1 MSVAEYSTPL
11 SYIGLATAS
20 YLTYKFTKQTTTF
33 LTPSTLQTNYNPNQ
47 KTSANWALVTGASDG
62 IGFGFSQELCAR
74 GFNVILHGRN
84 AAKLEK
90 RQREL
95 AAEFPDAKT
104 ESLVLDVSSL
114 KKENVNAIADQVRFI
129 LEKNGG
135 GMLTVLVNN
144 IGGEM
149 KASSTLS
156 ELTYEDV
163 DATIALNAGF
173 MTQISRVLVPV
184 LEANG
189 VPGLILNV
197 SSAAAFGLPYITVY
211 SGSKGFVESF
221 TGALS
226 AEMKAEGK
234 MIEVMA
240 LKSAEV
246 QSGGYDIPTSLFV
259 PTARMLASAGLNR
272 VGCGRE
278 IVWAYFWHW
287 VQGISMDVLPRWV
300 LMKFSVAKLK
310 GIREWMLEKE
320 KRKNA

>member
-1 MSVAEYSTPL
+1 MSFSEYSTPL
-11 SYIGLATAS
+11 SYIGLATVG
-20 YLTYKFTKQTTTF
+20 YITYKFTSQATTF
-33 LTPSTLQTNYNPNQ
+33 LLPSTLKSRYNPNL
-47 KTSANWALVTGASDG
+47 KANWAIVTGATDG
-62 IGFGFSQELCAR
+62 IGFGFCQELCAR

-104 ESLVLDVSSL
+104 GSLVLDVQAL
-114 KKENVNAIADQVRFI
+114 KKDDVDGIADQVRLI
-129 LEKNGG
+129 IEKGGG

-144 IGGEM
+144 IGGET
-149 KASSTLS
+149 KAAAMLS

-163 DATIALNAGF
+163 DATFCLNAVF
-173 MTQISRVLVPV
+173 MTQLSRVLMPV
-184 LEANG
+184 LGGNG
-189 VPGLILNV
+189 VPGLVLNV
-197 SSAAAFGLPYITVY
+197 SSVAAIGLPYITVY
-211 SGSKGFVESF
+211 SGAKGYVESF

-234 MIEVMA
+234 NIEVMA

-259 PTARMLASAGLNR
+259 PTARTLASAGLNR

-300 LMKFSVAKLK
+300 LMKFSATKLK
-310 GIREWMLEKE
+310 AIREWMMEKE
-320 KRKNA
+320 RRKKA